1 MLGMSALTYKDE
13 IINLLGNSFD
23 VEMCEIKRQGIS
35 EYFIY
40 LEGSTDKQHL
50 FDQAVEPISQYDGTI
65 NGVDDLSTAT
75 RLTVQLT
82 ILNGVKTASEHIAF
96 GDVVYVG
103 DNALIS
109 FSLRK
114 VAMRAVS
121 EPPTSTVLKG
131 PREGFSEELH
141 TNVSLLRRRLKTPS
155 LRLEKLTVGKYSQTD
170 VIIAYIDG
178 IADTKV
184 VEKIRE
190 RISGINIDGIIDS
203 SYVAKFLEDR
213 AYSLFRQVGTT
224 EKPDILSAK
233 MLEGRVGII
242 VDGSPI
248 VLTLPFLLFEDL
260 QNSND
265 YFKRDVRASF
275 IRLIRLFGGILAVL
289 LPAVYIAVQEYQYQM
304 IPIKLIITILNATSG
319 TPLSPTLEMFFVIL
333 LFEIINETSIR
344 MPKYVGMA
352 VSLVGA
358 IVLGDTAVKAGILSS
373 PAVLITALSGL
384 GLYCIPDEA
393 GTFSMLRIIF
403 LGIAAVLGMYGI
415 VLGLVALTV
424 YAVSI
429 NGYFTAYTAPYAPD
443 YPEDRKDGVIKH
455 ALKEMKTRP
464 KSIPNNNTVRQSD
477 AQIKEQE

>member
-1 MLGMSALTYKDE
+1 MSAQETKTQVVE
-13 IINLLGNSFD
+13 LLGNSFD
-23 VEMCEIKRQGIS
+23 VEVCEIKRNETP
-35 EYFIY
+35 EYFVY

-50 FDQAVEPISQYDGTI
+50 FEQALEPLSAYKESIDT
-65 NGVDDLSTAT
+65 VDDLMSAT
-75 RLTVQLT
+75 CLTVPLT
-82 ILNGVKTASEHIAF
+82 VLDGVKSATEHIAL
-96 GDVVYVG
+96 GDVVYLG
-103 DNALIS
+103 ENALVS

-114 VAMRAVS
+114 VAMRAVA

-131 PREGFSEELH
+131 PREGFSEELR
-141 TNVSLLRRRLKTPS
+141 TNVSLLRRRIKTPD

-170 VIIAYIDG
+170 VVIAYIDT

-184 VEKIRE
+184 VEKIRNK
-190 RISGINIDGIIDS
+190 ISGINIDGIIDS
-203 SYVAKFLEDR
+203 SYVAKFLEEK

-224 EKPDILSAK
+224 EKPDILTAK
-233 MLEGRVGII
+233 MLEGRVGIL

-275 IRLIRLFGGILAVL
+275 IRLVRLFGGILAVL

-415 VLGLVALTV
+415 VLGLVALCV
-424 YAVSI
+424 YVVSFDAY
-429 NGYFTAYTAPYAPD
+429 GAAYTAPYAPNISS
-443 YPEDRKDGVIKH
+443 DRKDGIIKR

-464 KSIPNNNTVRQSD
+464 KSIPNKNKVRQSD
-477 AQIKEQE
+477 APFKEQE

>member
-1 MLGMSALTYKDE
+1 MNAYDVKGQVIE
-13 IINLLGNSFD
+13 LLGNSFD
-23 VEMCEIKRQGIS
+23 VEICEIRRNETT
-35 EYFIY
+35 EYFVY

-50 FDQAVEPISQYDGTI
+50 FEQALKPLCAFDKPITEVGDFVG
-65 NGVDDLSTAT
+65 AT
-75 RLTVQLT
+75 RLTVPLT
-82 ILNGVKTASEHIAF
+82 LLDGANGAAEHVAL
-96 GDVVYVG
+96 GDVVYIG
-103 DNALIS
+103 EKAIIS

-114 VAMRAVS
+114 VAMRAVA
-121 EPPTSTVLKG
+121 EPPTSTVIKG
-131 PREGFSEELH
+131 PREGFSEELR
-141 TNVSLLRRRLKTPS
+141 TNVSLLRRRIRTPD
-155 LRLEKLTVGKYSQTD
+155 LRLEKLTVGECTQTD
-170 VIIAYIDG
+170 VVIAYIET

-184 VEKIRE
+184 VEKIRNK
-190 RISGINIDGIIDS
+190 INGINIDGVIDS
-203 SYVAKFLEDR
+203 SYVAKFLEEK

-233 MLEGRVGII
+233 MLEGRVGIL

-275 IRLIRLFGGILAVL
+275 IRLVRLFGGILAVL
-289 LPAVYIAVQEYQYQM
+289 LPAIYIAVQEYQYQM
-304 IPIKLIITILNATSG
+304 IPIKLIITILNATSS

-403 LGIAAVLGMYGI
+403 LAIASVLGIYGI
-415 VLGLVALTV
+415 VLGLVALCV
-424 YAVSI
+424 YIVTFNAY
-429 NGYFTAYTAPYAPD
+429 GTAYTAPYAPNI
-443 YPEDRKDGVIKH
+443 PEDRKDGVIKH
-455 ALKEMKTRP
+455 ALKDMKMRP
-464 KSIPNNNTVRQSD
+464 KSIPNKNRVRLSD
-477 AQIKEQE
+477 EPQKERE